1 MAVYI
6 DDCRLAW
13 KGKQWCHMVADT
25 VEELHHFA
33 QLLGLRRDWFQDRT
47 MYPHYDITLNVKERA
62 LSLGAQLGDKKAIV
76 ACAKKL
82 RLELIEARRSMTAEL
97 ECAA

>member
-33 QLLGLRRDWFQDRT
+33 QRLGLRRDWFQDRT

-62 LSLGAQLGDKKAIV
+62 LSMGAQLGDKKTIV